1 MYQCTLN
8 GLRYTG
14 FLNKGVC
21 RNPVYSREKKY
32 TAFRLQPLAVGNPVY
47 SRRIRRYT
55 GFGPGRRLIA
65 KDLAI
70 DAPEIKNARDK
81 SIDLAKSDSV
91 SDRNCHIIL

>member
-1 MYQCTLN
+1 M
-8 GLRYTG
+8 
-14 FLNKGVC
+14 NKWERDSGRARKNV
-21 RNPVYSREKKY
+21 SD
-32 TAFRLQPLAVGNPVY
+32 Q
-47 SRRIRRYT
+47 
-55 GFGPGRRLIA
+55 PGRRLIA